1 MTFQIIAQ
9 NMWKNDRGMTYWDVM
24 AVCANCQRAILAF
37 LDGYSLQPGFVE
49 PKSATNPLKD
59 GMYFLAGVE
68 PKPPPLDA
76 PEYTPE
82 NIASPFRQAMDNFH
96 RGNWDACGMAGRKA
110 LDLATKHL
118 DQSLADT
125 KLVGRIDALAEAH
138 RITPDLK
145 EWAHEVRRL
154 GNDAAHEDDP
164 FSKDDAEALIKFT
177 RTFLEYAFTL
187 PGSLA
192 KRRAEKAKTD

>member
-1 MTFQIIAQ
+1 
-9 NMWKNDRGMTYWDVM
+9 
-24 AVCANCQRAILAF
+24 
-37 LDGYSLQPGFVE
+37 
-49 PKSATNPLKD
+49 
-59 GMYFLAGVE
+59 
-68 PKPPPLDA
+68 
-76 PEYTPE
+76 
-82 NIASPFRQAMDNFH
+82 MDNFH